1 VQEDPSALRTLR
13 RIFRFVWWAFVFCV
27 SALALLFA
35 LLWSDHFRSTSL
47 PTPTGPFAVGRA
59 IYDWTDADGLD
70 PLAPAPNTKREL
82 LVWVWYP
89 AERRSSNKVVDYL
102 PQQLREQVA
111 RQNGFAM
118 TQLFTRDRAKVQ
130 ANALHDADIS
140 PRQPTYPLVI
150 MRAGGSLEVWNYSAL
165 AEDLASFGYVV
176 AGVDAPYR
184 AITVVFPDGRVIH
197 RLPQNNPES
206 CLDKR
211 GTERDACI
219 GRILNAWTSD
229 IRFVIDRFGKL
240 QASESAGKFAGRVN
254 TAHVGIFGHSFG
266 GAQTAQ
272 FCSDDARCQAG
283 VDIDGEI
290 EGPVIHNGLR
300 QPFMILLSDHD
311 REQDPDKEE
320 ILANLRGLYD
330 TAPDGK
336 REFLWIRGANHYL
349 FGEGGALIRNHIVIR
364 ALRMFGIV
372 RIDPRQQ
379 LAATSYCLRQF
390 FDRFLMGD
398 AKADINLPNPAYPQL
413 ETFPSK

>member
-1 VQEDPSALRTLR
+1 MQEDPSTPGPLRK
-13 RIFRFVWWAFVFCV
+13 ISRFVWWAFVVCV
-27 SALALLFA
+27 SAITLLLA

-47 PTPTGPFAVGRA
+47 PAPTGPFAVGRA
-59 IYDWTDADGLD
+59 VYDWTDADGVD

-89 AERRSSNKVVDYL
+89 AERRASDKIADYL
-102 PQQLREQVA
+102 PQQLSEQVA
-111 RQNGFAM
+111 RQSGFVFG
-118 TQLFTRDRAKVQ
+118 QLLSRDRAKVH
-130 ANALHDADIS
+130 ANALNDADIS
-140 PRQPTYPLVI
+140 AQHSTYPLVI
-150 MRAGGSLEVWNYSAL
+150 MRAGASLEVWNYSAL
-165 AEDLASFGYVV
+165 AEDLASHGYVV
-176 AGVDAPYR
+176 AGIDAPYR
-184 AITVVFPDGRVIH
+184 AFNVVFPDGRVFT
-197 RLPQNNPES
+197 RLPQNNPEL
-206 CLDKR
+206 CLDMR
-211 GTERDACI
+211 GTQRDDCI
-219 GRILNAWTSD
+219 SRILNAWTSD
-229 IRFVIDRFGKL
+229 IRFVVDHFGKL
-240 QASESAGKFAGRVN
+240 QSSESAGKFAGRVN

-290 EGPVIHNGLR
+290 EGPVIHNGLH

-311 REQDPDKEE
+311 REHDSDKEE
-320 ILANLRGLYD
+320 ILANFHTLYS
-330 TAPDGK
+330 TVPDGE

>member
-1 VQEDPSALRTLR
+1 VQEDPSTPGTLR
-13 RIFRFVWWAFVFCV
+13 RIFRFVRWVFVLCA
-27 SALALLFA
+27 SAIVLLFA

-89 AERRSSNKVVDYL
+89 AERRSSDKVADYL

-111 RQNGFAM
+111 RQSGFVL
-118 TQLFTRDRAKVQ
+118 TQLFTRDHAKVH
-130 ANALHDADIS
+130 ANALNDADIS
-140 PRQPTYPLVI
+140 AQQPVYPLVI
-150 MRAGGSLEVWNYSAL
+150 LRAGASLEVWNHSTL
-165 AEDLASFGYVV
+165 AEDLASHGYVV
-176 AGVDAPYR
+176 AGIDAPYR
-184 AITVVFPDGRVIH
+184 AITVVFPDGRVIR
-197 RLPQNNPES
+197 RLPQNNPEL
-206 CLDKR
+206 CLEKSGADR
-211 GTERDACI
+211 AACI
-219 GRILNAWTSD
+219 SRILNAWTSD
-229 IRFVIDRFGKL
+229 IRFVVDHFGKL
-240 QASESAGKFAGRVN
+240 QSSESAGKFAGRVN

-283 VDIDGEI
+283 VDIDGEL
-290 EGPVIHNGLR
+290 EGPVIHSGLCE
-300 QPFMILLSDHD
+300 PFMILLSDHD
-311 REQDPDKEE
+311 REHDPDKEE

-330 TAPDGK
+330 TVPDGE

-349 FGEGGALIRNHIVIR
+349 FGDGGALIRNHIVIA

-372 RIDPRQQ
+372 RIDPKQQ

-390 FDRFLMGD
+390 FDKFLKGD

-413 ETFPSK
+413 ATFPSK